1 MPTDPVPRARLRP
14 PRPRLRQG
22 PRDRRRHP
30 GQGAIAAGFRATT
43 FALTDDAEGDARLV
57 RELEAGDYDVVTFGG
72 ALNGQNPAAP
82 PDEHSTLWFE
92 RVLNIVHRGAPTAR
106 LALVRTADEYVSV
119 VERVLGGRD

>member
-1 MPTDPVPRARLRP
+1 MSTDPVPMPAS
-14 PRPRLRQG
+14 G
-22 PRDRRRHP
+22 PRVLGFGRDP
-30 GQGAIAAGFRATT
+30 ATAAAIQDKARAAGFRATT
-43 FALTDDAEGDARLV
+43 FALIDDAEGDARLM
-57 RELEAGDYDVVTFGG
+57 RELEADEYDVVTFGG
-72 ALNGQNPAAP
+72 ALNGQNPASP